1 MKQLEE
7 EELKL
12 KLQADTEFKI
22 SVPSLKFNCT
32 INQLEPN
39 FVASPD
45 YVSEV
50 TAEGFP
56 AHENDTPIILLKEK
70 NFSSDFYS
78 SDGKRRERLRSE
90 DNSPTI
96 MYI

>member
-1 MKQLEE
+1 
-7 EELKL
+7 
-12 KLQADTEFKI
+12 
-22 SVPSLKFNCT
+22 
-32 INQLEPN
+32 LEPN
-39 FVASPD
+39 FVASLD
-45 YVSEV
+45 YISDV

-70 NFSSDFYS
+70 NFSPDFYR

-90 DNSPTI
+90 DNSPSK

>member
-1 MKQLEE
+1 
-7 EELKL
+7 
-12 KLQADTEFKI
+12 
-22 SVPSLKFNCT
+22 
-32 INQLEPN
+32 LEPN

-45 YVSEV
+45 YISDV

-78 SDGKRRERLRSE
+78 SDGKRRER
-90 DNSPTI
+90 
-96 MYI
+96 